1 MSHRSIGSIIE
12 DQELVTAPES
22 ATVAQAARL
31 MKEKR
36 VGAVMVVEEGKLV
49 GMFTERDALFRVVAE
64 SRDARTTRLSEV
76 MTRNPQ
82 SVDPR
87 KTFSD
92 ALHIMHEGGF
102 RHVPVVEDGRPVGMV
117 SCRDALGPELEDFIY
132 ELLRQ
137 ERAQD
142 VLSG

>member
-12 DQELVTAPES
+12 GQALVTAPGS
-22 ATVAQAARL
+22 ATVAEAARL
-31 MKEKR
+31 MREKQ

-49 GMFTERDALFRVVAE
+49 GVFTERDALFRVVAE
-64 SRDARTTRLSEV
+64 SRDVERTQLGEV
-76 MTRNPQ
+76 MTRNPRTV
-82 SVDPR
+82 SADM
-87 KTFSD
+87 TFSD

-102 RHVPVVEDGRPVGMV
+102 RHVPVVEDGRPVGMI

>member
-12 DQELVTAPES
+12 GQELVTAPES
-22 ATVAQAARL
+22 ATVAEAARL
-31 MKEKR
+31 MREKQ
-36 VGAVMVVEEGKLV
+36 VGAVMVVNDGKLAGV
-49 GMFTERDALFRVVAE
+49 FTERDALFRVVAE
-64 SRDARTTRLSEV
+64 SRDVQTTRLSEV
-76 MTRNPQ
+76 MTRNPRTV
-82 SVDPR
+82 SPDM
-87 KTFSD
+87 TFTD

-102 RHVPVVEDGRPVGMV
+102 RHVPVVEDGRPVGMI

>member
-1 MSHRSIGSIIE
+1 MSHRSIRSIIE
-12 DQELVTAPES
+12 GQELVTAPES
-22 ATVAQAARL
+22 ATVADAARL
-31 MKEKR
+31 MREKR
-36 VGAVMVVEEGKLV
+36 VGAVMVVEKGKLAGV
-49 GMFTERDALFRVVAE
+49 FTERDALFRVVAE
-64 SRDARTTRLSEV
+64 SRNVETTRLSEV
-76 MTRNPQ
+76 MTRKPQ
-82 SVDPR
+82 TVSPD

-102 RHVPVVEDGRPVGMV
+102 RHVPVVEDGRPVGMI